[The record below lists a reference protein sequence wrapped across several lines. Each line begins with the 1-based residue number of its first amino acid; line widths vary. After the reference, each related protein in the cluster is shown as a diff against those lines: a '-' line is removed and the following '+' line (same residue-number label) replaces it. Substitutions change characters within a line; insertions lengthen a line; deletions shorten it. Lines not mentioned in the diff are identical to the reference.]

1 MEMYVRMDS
10 RHRLTLPQEAAEIF
24 EEAFISL
31 EVKKDRIVL
40 KPVKEPFAELSGL
53 IKEGGSFPEM
63 RRKLEKDLE
72 EGKLVL

>member
-1 MEMYVRMDS
+1 MDS

-53 IKEGGSFPEM
+53 IKTTTPFLEL
-63 RRKLEKDLE
+63 RRKLEKDIE
-72 EGKLVL
+72 EGKVVL